1 MLQVKDRMPPGVVEA
16 LRLLGHRVEILGP
29 FSMDTGTN
37 LAGVDSTYG
46 TLVGAAD
53 VRRER
58 FALGW

>member
-1 MLQVKDRMPPGVVEA
+1 MPPGVGEA

-29 FSMDTGTN
+29 FSMDTGTT
-37 LAGVDSTYG
+37 LAGVDPTYG

-58 FALGW
+58 FVVGW

>member
-1 MLQVKDRMPPGVVEA
+1 MPPGVVEA

-37 LAGVDSTYG
+37 LPGVDSTYG